1 MKILVLIFLVLIEMR
16 IFVRIYYIIIIIII
30 LYIVFVANRILID
43 IICSNISSAGGCRP
57 SILGGESPG
66 LAEEQTLPVA
76 EVDSNTSILNRID
89 TISISFP

>member
-1 MKILVLIFLVLIEMR
+1 MK
-16 IFVRIYYIIIIIII
+16 IFVRIYYIIIIIIII

>member
-16 IFVRIYYIIIIIII
+16 IFVRIYYIIIII
-30 LYIVFVANRILID
+30 LNIVFVANRILID